1 MSTRQAGLNRCK
13 RRFSRNK
20 KKNIDKCRKYGIIN
34 HVERECWN
42 WQTGTFEGRVFMTYG
57 FKSRLAHQTKRI
69 RTYFQSEMGSDSLS
83 LQDLAPLPAKEAPAR
98 RCSGVPFQILSQA
111 PARAQNHVRSHNFSA
126 LSVCRA
132 LNSSGCTW
140 SVKSISHK
148 IPVAQPSL
156 YRR

>member
-57 FKSRLAHQTKRI
+57 FKSRLAHQSECSYGHSDFFIWQSIVMNIHTKLKESEPISNRRWVRI
-69 RTYFQSEMGSDSLS
+69 LCLCRTLRPSPQRR
-83 LQDLAPLPAKEAPAR
+83 LPPAAVRAFRFRYSVKR
-98 RCSGVPFQILSQA
+98 R
-111 PARAQNHVRSHNFSA
+111 
-126 LSVCRA
+126 RA
-132 LNSSGCTW
+132 L
-140 SVKSISHK
+140 K
-148 IPVAQPSL
+148 ITCGAIIFQPFPFAEH
-156 YRR
+156 